1 MGPITQH
8 LRAFFPELPQ
18 PCSDPLARH
27 WSFDV
32 SLKALGPEIYSK
44 LLPLHPILNVEYS
57 ILCNQ
62 LREDFLHP
70 NIANKKQ
77 VRERLINAL
86 MFCELL
92 EHLNQHYLVVP
103 REVVR
108 LRKQQQ
114 LYRTLLSELAGFS
127 FSSNLLEKEEV
138 EIGFSTSQQ
147 VRDLTIQSNWYRIL
161 FTRSKRVINLLSNVM
176 TNAPAFNRLVT
187 DLDLYAIPALAYF
200 GLCFHMPRLLTN
212 SFLILKHTIP
222 GSLQEDKEATL
233 SWTTRLQVQL
243 QRRWFEMGNDAV
255 WTAVSALNLCLFIG
269 AAATGAVYLSTAAF
283 AFDVMNAAA
292 RAYVELKRLYTLH
305 KEYKVLLAKEGN
317 KERQDFILNH
327 MKFIEDRIKFEHLR
341 FALHVSSTAIIL
353 AAMSLALPFL
363 AVSQPVLLA
372 SALFLVMLWGIVFA
386 LTRCLDKYRPNETI
400 EVPASVGKL
409 GFFAR
414 SKNEKEIELNELS
427 SDFEIEGEARS
438 PALFI

>member
-44 LLPLHPILNVEYS
+44 LLPLHPFLNVEYS

-127 FSSNLLEKEEV
+127 FSSNL
-138 EIGFSTSQQ
+138 
-147 VRDLTIQSNWYRIL
+147 
-161 FTRSKRVINLLSNVM
+161 
-176 TNAPAFNRLVT
+176 
-187 DLDLYAIPALAYF
+187 
-200 GLCFHMPRLLTN
+200 
-212 SFLILKHTIP
+212 
-222 GSLQEDKEATL
+222 
-233 SWTTRLQVQL
+233 
-243 QRRWFEMGNDAV
+243 
-255 WTAVSALNLCLFIG
+255 
-269 AAATGAVYLSTAAF
+269 
-283 AFDVMNAAA
+283 
-292 RAYVELKRLYTLH
+292 
-305 KEYKVLLAKEGN
+305 
-317 KERQDFILNH
+317 
-327 MKFIEDRIKFEHLR
+327 
-341 FALHVSSTAIIL
+341 
-353 AAMSLALPFL
+353 
-363 AVSQPVLLA
+363 
-372 SALFLVMLWGIVFA
+372 
-386 LTRCLDKYRPNETI
+386 
-400 EVPASVGKL
+400 
-409 GFFAR
+409 
-414 SKNEKEIELNELS
+414 
-427 SDFEIEGEARS
+427 
-438 PALFI
+438 